1 METKHEKFVRLA
13 EARVNR
19 TINLIRSISKLS
31 NRNHYDFSKD
41 ELKEIFQ
48 AIEREVGAMQ
58 AAFNSSLSTEQK
70 NRFKLKK
77 MEAVNDPGLLGI

>member
-19 TINLIRSISKLS
+19 SINLIRSISKLS
-31 NRNHYDFSKD
+31 NRNHYDFSEEEFKD
-41 ELKEIFQ
+41 IFRAIGKEID
-48 AIEREVGAMQ
+48 AMQ
-58 AAFNSSLSTEQK
+58 AAFNSSLATEQK

-77 MEAVNDPGLLGI
+77 MEAGK